1 MGARFWGI
9 TLQETTM
16 FNKLTAIIRKDT
28 ALRFEGRAELL
39 FFLVLPL
46 IFTFL
51 IGGGLPAAGGGGD
64 NRLLVPVV
72 DEDGSDRSA
81 ALLTLLAAG
90 DAIRPEAMSGADA
103 EALLADEDAAAA
115 LIIPAG
121 FGAALS
127 AEGQAAGRPAE
138 VTLLVAPTSNAA
150 PAVEA
155 ELNRAVNALA
165 RPLLVARAA
174 TQGVETA
181 RPFADETARAAFFN
195 DALAAVEAE
204 AAPPARVD
212 FTIATTA
219 GGGYDQRAQASAGQL
234 ITWVFIPLL
243 GASGLF
249 ALERVL
255 GTLRRLLTTPTRKS
269 TFLLGAI
276 GSQYL
281 IALAQMVLLVLF
293 GVLVMR
299 VPWGRDPLALM
310 VVLVTFGLAGVALG
324 TALGTFVKTEG
335 QSSNLSIML
344 GMAMALLGGCWWPM
358 ELFPAGLQQV
368 VKVLPTTWAMSAMT
382 DITMRGHGLV
392 DILPEAGVL
401 LAFAAA
407 FFLVG
412 LWRFRYE

>member
-1 MGARFWGI
+1 
-9 TLQETTM
+9 M

-28 ALRFEGRAELL
+28 TLRFEGRAELL

-46 IFTFL
+46 VFTFL
-51 IGGGLPAAGGGGD
+51 IGGGLPAAGGGND
-64 NRLLVPVV
+64 NRLLVPVA
-72 DEDGSDRSA
+72 DEDGSERSA
-81 ALLTLLAAG
+81 ALLAALAAG
-90 DAIRPEAMSGADA
+90 DAIRPEAMSRAEA
-103 EALLADEDAAAA
+103 EALLADEDAGAA

-127 AEGQAAGRPAE
+127 AEGLAAGQPAE
-138 VTLLVAPTSNAA
+138 VTLLVAPTSNAG

-155 ELNRAVNALA
+155 ELNRAVNAEA

-174 TQGVETA
+174 TQGVATA
-181 RPFADETARAAFFN
+181 RPFADETARAAFFA
-195 DALAAVEAE
+195 DALAAAEAE
-204 AAPPARVD
+204 AAPPARVA
-212 FTIATTA
+212 FTIAA
-219 GGGYDQRAQASAGQL
+219 ADSGGYDQRAQASAGQL

-249 ALERVL
+249 AYERLL
-255 GTLRRLLTTPTRKS
+255 GTLRRLMTTPTRKS

-276 GSQYL
+276 GGQYL
-281 IALAQMVLLVLF
+281 VALAQMVLLVVF

-344 GMAMALLGGCWWPM
+344 GMAMALLGGAWWPM
-358 ELFPAGLQQV
+358 ELFPAGLQQIV
-368 VKVLPTTWAMSAMT
+368 RVLPTTWAMSALT
-382 DITMRGHGLV
+382 DITMRGQGLV
-392 DILPEAGVL
+392 DILPEAAVL
-401 LAFAAA
+401 LGFAVV
-407 FFLVG
+407 FFAIG
-412 LWRFRYE
+412 IWRFRYE

>member
-1 MGARFWGI
+1 
-9 TLQETTM
+9 M

-28 ALRFEGRAELL
+28 TLRFEGRAELL

-46 IFTFL
+46 VFTFL
-51 IGGGLPAAGGGGD
+51 IGGGLPAAGGGND
-64 NRLLVPVV
+64 NRLLVPVA
-72 DEDGSDRSA
+72 DEDGSERSA
-81 ALLTLLAAG
+81 ALLAALAAG
-90 DAIRPEAMSGADA
+90 DAIRPEAMSRAEA
-103 EALLADEDAAAA
+103 EALLADEDAGAA

-127 AEGQAAGRPAE
+127 AEGLAAGQPAE
-138 VTLLVAPTSNAA
+138 VTLLVAPTSNAG
-150 PAVEA
+150 PVVEA
-155 ELNRAVNALA
+155 ELNRAVNAEA

-174 TQGVETA
+174 TQGVATA
-181 RPFADETARAAFFN
+181 RPFANETARAAFFG
-195 DALAAVEAE
+195 DALAAAEAE
-204 AAPPARVD
+204 AAPPARVA
-212 FTIATTA
+212 FTIATA
-219 GGGYDQRAQASAGQL
+219 DSGGYDQRAQASAGQL

-249 ALERVL
+249 AYERLL
-255 GTLRRLLTTPTRKS
+255 GTLRRLMTTPTRKS

-276 GSQYL
+276 GGQYL
-281 IALAQMVLLVLF
+281 VALAQMVLLVVF

-358 ELFPAGLQQV
+358 ELFPAGLQQI
-368 VKVLPTTWAMSAMT
+368 VKVLPTTWAMSALT
-382 DITMRGHGLV
+382 DITMRGQGLV
-392 DILPEAGVL
+392 DILPEAAVL
-401 LAFAAA
+401 LGFAVV
-407 FFLVG
+407 FFAIG
-412 LWRFRYE
+412 IWRFRYE

>member
-1 MGARFWGI
+1 
-9 TLQETTM
+9 M

-46 IFTFL
+46 VFTFL
-51 IGGGLPAAGGGGD
+51 IGGGLPAAGGGND
-64 NRLLVPVV
+64 NRLLVPVA

-81 ALLTLLAAG
+81 ALLAALAAG
-90 DAIRPEAMSGADA
+90 DAIRPEAMSRAEA
-103 EALLADEDAAAA
+103 EALLADEDAGAA

-127 AEGQAAGRPAE
+127 AEGLAAGQPAE
-138 VTLLVAPTSNAA
+138 VTLLVAPTSNAG

-155 ELNRAVNALA
+155 ELNRAVNAEA

-174 TQGVETA
+174 TQGVATA
-181 RPFADETARAAFFN
+181 RSFADETARAAFFA
-195 DALAAVEAE
+195 DALAAAEAE
-204 AAPPARVD
+204 AAPPARVA
-212 FTIATTA
+212 FTIAA
-219 GGGYDQRAQASAGQL
+219 ADSGGYDQRAQASAGQL

-249 ALERVL
+249 AYERLL

-276 GSQYL
+276 GGQYL
-281 IALAQMVLLVLF
+281 VALAQMVLLVAF

-392 DILPEAGVL
+392 DILPEAAVL
-401 LAFAAA
+401 LGFAVV
-407 FFLVG
+407 FFVVG

>member
-1 MGARFWGI
+1 
-9 TLQETTM
+9 M

-28 ALRFEGRAELL
+28 TLRFEGRAELL

-46 IFTFL
+46 VFTFL
-51 IGGGLPAAGGGGD
+51 IGGGLPAAGGGND
-64 NRLLVPVV
+64 NRLLVPVA
-72 DEDGSDRSA
+72 DEDGSERSA
-81 ALLTLLAAG
+81 ALLAALAAG
-90 DAIRPEAMSGADA
+90 DAIRPEAMSRAEA
-103 EALLADEDAAAA
+103 EALLADEDAGAA

-127 AEGQAAGRPAE
+127 AEGLAAGQPAE
-138 VTLLVAPTSNAA
+138 VTLLVAPTSNAG

-155 ELNRAVNALA
+155 ELNRAVNAEA

-174 TQGVETA
+174 TQGVATA
-181 RPFADETARAAFFN
+181 RPFANETARAAFFG
-195 DALAAVEAE
+195 DALAAAEAE
-204 AAPPARVD
+204 AAPPARVA
-212 FTIATTA
+212 FTIAA
-219 GGGYDQRAQASAGQL
+219 ADSGGYDQRAQASAGQL

-249 ALERVL
+249 AYERLL
-255 GTLRRLLTTPTRKS
+255 GTLRRLMTTPTRKS

-276 GSQYL
+276 GGQYL
-281 IALAQMVLLVLF
+281 VALAQMVLLVVF

-299 VPWGRDPLALM
+299 GPWGRDPLALM

-392 DILPEAGVL
+392 DILPEAAVL
-401 LAFAAA
+401 LGFAVV
-407 FFLVG
+407 FFVVG

>member
-1 MGARFWGI
+1 
-9 TLQETTM
+9 M

-28 ALRFEGRAELL
+28 TLRFEGRAELL

-46 IFTFL
+46 VFTFL
-51 IGGGLPAAGGGGD
+51 IGGGLPAAGGGND
-64 NRLLVPVV
+64 NRLLVPVA
-72 DEDGSDRSA
+72 DEDGSERSA
-81 ALLTLLAAG
+81 ALLAALAAG
-90 DAIRPEAMSGADA
+90 DAIRPEAMSRAEA
-103 EALLADEDAAAA
+103 EALLADGDAGAA

-127 AEGQAAGRPAE
+127 AEGLAAGQPAE
-138 VTLLVAPTSNAA
+138 VTLLVAPTSNAG

-155 ELNRAVNALA
+155 ELNRAVNAEA

-174 TQGVETA
+174 TQGVATA
-181 RPFADETARAAFFN
+181 RPFADETARAAFFG
-195 DALAAVEAE
+195 DALAAAEAE
-204 AAPPARVD
+204 AAPPARVA
-212 FTIATTA
+212 FTIAA
-219 GGGYDQRAQASAGQL
+219 ADSGGYDQRAQASAGQL

-249 ALERVL
+249 AYERLL
-255 GTLRRLLTTPTRKS
+255 GTLRRLMTTPTRKS

-276 GSQYL
+276 GGQYL
-281 IALAQMVLLVLF
+281 VALAQMVLLVVF

-382 DITMRGHGLV
+382 DITMRGQGVV

-401 LAFAAA
+401 LAFAAV
-407 FFLVG
+407 FFVVG

>member
-1 MGARFWGI
+1 
-9 TLQETTM
+9 M

-28 ALRFEGRAELL
+28 TLRFEGRSELL
-39 FFLVLPL
+39 FFLILPL

-64 NRLLVPVV
+64 NRLRMPVA
-72 DEDGSDRSA
+72 DEDGGERSA
-81 ALLTLLAAG
+81 ALLAALADG
-90 DAIRPEAMSGADA
+90 DVVRPEAMSRAEA

-127 AEGQAAGRPAE
+127 AEGLAAGQEAA
-138 VTLLVAPTSNAA
+138 VTLLVSPTSNAA
-150 PAVEA
+150 PAIEGEV
-155 ELNRAVNALA
+155 NRAIGELA

-174 TQGVETA
+174 TQGVAAA
-181 RPFADETARAAFFN
+181 RPFADETARAAFFT
-195 DALAAVEAE
+195 DALAAAEAE
-204 AAPPARVD
+204 AAPPARVA
-212 FTIATTA
+212 FQVAA
-219 GGGYDQRAQASAGQL
+219 GDNAYSQSAQASAGQL

-249 ALERVL
+249 VYERL
-255 GTLRRLLTTPTRKS
+255 MGTLRRLLVTPTRKS

-276 GSQYL
+276 GGQYGV
-281 IALAQMVLLVLF
+281 ALVQMAILVLF

-299 VPWGRDPLALM
+299 VPWGRDPVALI
-310 VVLVTFGLAGVALG
+310 VVLATFGLAGVALG

-358 ELFPAGLQQV
+358 ELFPTGMQQIV
-368 VKVLPTTWAMSAMT
+368 RVLPTTWAMSALT
-382 DITMRGHGLV
+382 DITMRGHGLA

-401 LAFAAA
+401 LAFAAV

>member
-1 MGARFWGI
+1 
-9 TLQETTM
+9 M

-28 ALRFEGRAELL
+28 TLRFEGRAELL

-46 IFTFL
+46 VFTFL
-51 IGGGLPAAGGGGD
+51 IGGGLPAAGGGND
-64 NRLLVPVV
+64 NRLLVPVA
-72 DEDGSDRSA
+72 DEDGSERSA
-81 ALLTLLAAG
+81 ALLAALAAG
-90 DAIRPEAMSGADA
+90 DAIRPEAMSRAEA
-103 EALLADEDAAAA
+103 EALLADGDAGAA

-127 AEGQAAGRPAE
+127 AEGLAAGQPAE
-138 VTLLVAPTSNAA
+138 VTLLVAPTSNAG

-155 ELNRAVNALA
+155 ELNRAVNAEA

-174 TQGVETA
+174 TQGVATA
-181 RPFADETARAAFFN
+181 RPFADETARAAFFG
-195 DALAAVEAE
+195 DALAAAEAE
-204 AAPPARVD
+204 AAPPARVA
-212 FTIATTA
+212 FTIAA
-219 GGGYDQRAQASAGQL
+219 ADSGGYDQRAQASAGQL

-249 ALERVL
+249 AYERLL
-255 GTLRRLLTTPTRKS
+255 GTLRRLMTTPTRKS

-276 GSQYL
+276 GGQYL
-281 IALAQMVLLVLF
+281 VALAQMVLLVVF

-392 DILPEAGVL
+392 DILPEAAVL
-401 LAFAAA
+401 LGFAVV
-407 FFLVG
+407 FFVVG

>member
-1 MGARFWGI
+1 
-9 TLQETTM
+9 M

-39 FFLVLPL
+39 FFLILPL

-51 IGGGLPAAGGGGD
+51 VGGGLPAAGGGGD
-64 NRLLVPVV
+64 NRLLMPVV
-72 DEDGSDRSA
+72 DEDGSARSA
-81 ALLTLLAAG
+81 ALLTTLAAG
-90 DAIRPEAMSGADA
+90 DVARPEAMSRAEA

-115 LIIPAG
+115 LIIPPG
-121 FGAALS
+121 FGVALS
-127 AEGQAAGRPAE
+127 AEGPAARPEAA

-150 PAVEA
+150 PAIEGEV
-155 ELNRAVNALA
+155 NRAIGVLA
-165 RPLLVARAA
+165 RPLLAAHAA
-174 TQGVETA
+174 TEGVAAA
-181 RPFADETARAAFFN
+181 RPFADETARAAFFAN
-195 DALAAVEAE
+195 ALAAAEAE
-204 AAPPARVD
+204 AAPPARV
-212 FTIATTA
+212 AYEVAA
-219 GGGYDQRAQASAGQL
+219 GDNGYDQRAQASAGQL

-249 ALERVL
+249 VYERL
-255 GTLRRLLTTPTRKS
+255 MGTLRRLMVTPTRKA

-276 GSQYL
+276 SGQYG
-281 IALAQMVLLVLF
+281 IALVQMAILVLF

-299 VPWGRDPLALM
+299 VPWGRDPAALVVILA
-310 VVLVTFGLAGVALG
+310 TFGLAGVALG

-335 QSSNLSIML
+335 QASNLSLML

-358 ELFPAGLQQV
+358 ELFPAGLQQLV
-368 VKVLPTTWAMSAMT
+368 RVLPTTWAMSAMT
-382 DITMRGHGLV
+382 DITMRGHGLA

-401 LAFAAA
+401 LAFAAV